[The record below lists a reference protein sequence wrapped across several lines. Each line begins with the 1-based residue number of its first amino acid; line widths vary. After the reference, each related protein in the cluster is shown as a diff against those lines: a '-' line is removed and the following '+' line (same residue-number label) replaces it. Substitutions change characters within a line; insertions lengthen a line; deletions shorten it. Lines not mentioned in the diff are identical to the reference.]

1 MLKKRFNLSRQEY
14 LFLIIIIVTASLLRV
29 WDLGGIGFNGDEA
42 VYSGQSATLSGNED
56 SAKYFSIY
64 RAHPLFLQFIVSIFF
79 AYLGVS
85 DVVARI
91 APVTFGMLTIIF
103 VYFIGKELYDKRVA
117 MLAAIV
123 MTIIP
128 YHIIVSRQVLLD
140 VPLSFFA
147 MLTMFFVIRYI
158 RQERDLYL
166 FFFIGAASGLSF
178 LSKEVGIFVLI
189 ASIVSLTLLKK
200 LRIRK
205 LAIIMGSFLLAT
217 SPFWIPIL
225 TIQEAQQTAL
235 SYWQWQTSRDQNQP
249 DTFYLEILFRDALG
263 FVITGLFVIS
273 LFYLWKV
280 GKLKDAKI
288 IILLTWIGSTLLL
301 FQLLPIKGFHF
312 AQSLIP
318 PFVLLSLSVLDGKW
332 TNGIKYKILVIVL
345 IPLILLTSGPVF
357 NYLFQIYTPPLAGSG
372 GIPYVRE
379 AAIWIRDNVPKNSK
393 LLALDATTANIIK
406 FYAHEEVFSLHSN
419 KNPAYTQIGNPDLY
433 ILNGQIRYLVLQPY
447 IVENYPHLKEE
458 VDQLTDL
465 AIKYR
470 AVPIHIENQTY
481 TGKGG
486 EILIRPAIIIY
497 SLYGTNGE

>member
-1 MLKKRFNLSRQEY
+1 
-14 LFLIIIIVTASLLRV
+14 
-29 WDLGGIGFNGDEA
+29 
-42 VYSGQSATLSGNED
+42 
-56 SAKYFSIY
+56 
-64 RAHPLFLQFIVSIFF
+64 
-79 AYLGVS
+79 
-85 DVVARI
+85 
-91 APVTFGMLTIIF
+91 
-103 VYFIGKELYDKRVA
+103 
-117 MLAAIV
+117 
-123 MTIIP
+123 
-128 YHIIVSRQVLLD
+128 
-140 VPLSFFA
+140 
-147 MLTMFFVIRYI
+147 
-158 RQERDLYL
+158 
-166 FFFIGAASGLSF
+166 
-178 LSKEVGIFVLI
+178 
-189 ASIVSLTLLKK
+189 
-200 LRIRK
+200 
-205 LAIIMGSFLLAT
+205 
-217 SPFWIPIL
+217 
-225 TIQEAQQTAL
+225 
-235 SYWQWQTSRDQNQP
+235 
-249 DTFYLEILFRDALG
+249 LEILFRDALG

-318 PFVLLSLSVLDGKW
+318 PFVLLSLSVLEGKW